1 MICYELLPDEELLN
15 ETAPSYVAEKLM
27 DEKQD
32 TMFLGGFEDDKMVAY
47 AVFSHPYNTGR
58 EVWLDYLYTAESYRE
73 KGTATEMLSLAE
85 DVLKKKNIADI
96 LVKVLTVP
104 DTAEEYLHFFK
115 TRGFIPLSL
124 TGRCMLY
131 QYNDML
137 DPGAF
142 QLLER
147 KKALLPPILHL
158 GDIDKKLV
166 LRLPIRITEEDAELS
181 CFLMD
186 KGSLYGAAS
195 ACILEENTVCI
206 KEIWLED
213 KARKM
218 GMFLPL
224 LHAVA
229 EEAKKQLSYEEMQL
243 CIYLKDDSAY
253 HGLSQMFNPPEKEY
267 LVQEYVK
274 CLFERS

>member
-1 MICYELLPDEELLN
+1 MICYELLPDEELLSA
-15 ETAPSYVAEKLM
+15 TAPDYIVKKLL

-32 TMFLGGFEDDKMVAY
+32 TLFLGGFEEDKMVAY
-47 AVFSHPYNTGR
+47 AVFSHPLNTGR
-58 EVWLDYLYTAESYRE
+58 EVWLDYLYTAEKHRE
-73 KGTATEMLSLAE
+73 RGVATELLKLAE
-85 DVLKKKNIADI
+85 ETLKKKQIADI
-96 LVKVLTVP
+96 LVKILTLP
-104 DTAEEYLHFFK
+104 ETAEEYLHFFK
-115 TRGFIPLSL
+115 TRGYIPLSL
-124 TGRCMLY
+124 TGRCMQFKY
-131 QYNDML
+131 DDML

-147 KKALLPPILHL
+147 KRALLPPVLHY
-158 GDIDKKLV
+158 DEIDKKLI
-166 LRLPIRITEEDAELS
+166 LRLPIRIDEEDKALS
-181 CFLMD
+181 CFLMKED
-186 KGSLYGAAS
+186 RMYGAAS
-195 ACILEENTVCI
+195 ACILEDDMVCI
-206 KEIWLED
+206 KEIWLDER
-213 KARKM
+213 ARKT

-229 EEAKKQLSYEEMQL
+229 EEARKKLSREKMQL